1 MNLRIN
7 LKSPIPYPF
16 VGASDPKYR
25 FLARRL
31 DEDRIFRWATVLAAM
46 RAVAPMN
53 PGYHP
58 DHYSGWERLSW
69 FDYRFRSVDYP
80 PLFEASDAE
89 SVDPGVALGALFEWD
104 GGKSEIVMPQ
114 PKTLGKDFSRG
125 AITPGRTVF
134 SFVKDLPPR
143 ENCGAYAS
151 VENGARVA
159 EVHSCL
165 ASHYPHI
172 HWWGAFN
179 AAVRLL
185 MTEYPSA
192 SNEMFT
198 VWPYRLDKLPGAT
211 PSEEIFKGITQG
223 WTYHLKG
230 YCAKNGI
237 AEPSDDERENFIE
250 DHAGDIAEGRV
261 IVPEGAFW
269 LVTPADI
276 SQQGLF
282 RNDVPDELE
291 NRDMLRRHWLARA
304 SEIGFK
310 KFSVQPSTGTG
321 VPAVRFVDAL
331 GDYWLCDTP
340 AKFKDGMLSQLRQS
354 WRGNPEVWRDELP
367 MHGYAAMIAWL
378 KYFEE
383 ANGGFGITSDMWDN
397 YFDEQHRTVT
407 QDVWTKL
414 APLKDGSE
422 IVVPFGLVSTYDE
435 PAAIVPL
442 EPGTAEINRRETVA
456 EADAHFGK
464 AEVSWRVQE
473 SEFSSVA
480 TEAVLRLPFAATVSA
495 IAGTTYETTVTNEDD
510 FYYGYIGG
518 DRFAF
523 ENHLLGLLKKNYAN
537 GLRFKVS
544 GSAARKVRVETTV
557 PESAQWIGNGERTT
571 PANFDI
577 FEESAPLHTP
587 LTWAETVHPAI
598 LLTEY
603 WFLRTSYSCGIF
615 ERKED
620 DPKVITRLAEEAGVN
635 TETWLPEN
643 LNNMESFSGGVGFFF
658 SEEFWSNFYF
668 IVSHYMPGYNI
679 RINVA
684 LPGATPYTVE
694 HPLPRIQLPGIEV
707 FPGVCGV
714 VGDSADI
721 SPGDA
726 YFECGTTPNGVKMDG
741 ASSRVETFHNFAFL
755 RCPRNIV
762 MPHFLG

>member
-7 LKSPIPYPF
+7 LKAPIPYPF

-25 FLARRL
+25 YLARRL

-46 RAVAPMN
+46 RAVGPMN
-53 PGYHP
+53 PGYLYW
-58 DHYSGWERLSW
+58 DHERLSW

-80 PLFEASDAE
+80 PLFEASDVE
-89 SVDPGVALGALFEWD
+89 SIDPGVALGALFEWD

-125 AITPGRTVF
+125 AIAPGRTVF
-134 SFVKDLPPR
+134 SFVRDLPPR

-165 ASHYPHI
+165 TSHYPHI
-172 HWWGAFN
+172 HWWRAFN
-179 AAVRLL
+179 AAVYLL
-185 MTEYPSA
+185 TTEYPST

-198 VWPYRLDKLPGAT
+198 IWPYRLDKLPGTT
-211 PSEEIFKGITQG
+211 PSEKIFGGITHD
-223 WTYHLKG
+223 WIYHLKG

-237 AEPSDDERENFIE
+237 AEPSDDERENFLA
-250 DHAGDIAEGRV
+250 DHAGDIAEGCV
-261 IVPEGAFW
+261 IIPEGAFW

-291 NRDMLRRHWLARA
+291 NRDMLRRQWLSWA
-304 SEIGFK
+304 SEIGFE
-310 KFSVQPSTGTG
+310 KFSDQPSTG
-321 VPAVRFVDAL
+321 VPDVRFVDAL

-340 AKFKDGMLSQLRQS
+340 AKFKDGMLSQLQQS

-367 MHGYAAMIAWL
+367 MHGYAAMIAYL

-383 ANGGFGITSDMWDN
+383 ANGGFGITSDEWDN
-397 YFDEQHRTVT
+397 YFDEQHMTIT

-414 APLKDGSE
+414 TPLKDGAE
-422 IVVPFGLVSTYDE
+422 IVIPFNQVSTYDK

-442 EPGTAEINRRETVA
+442 EPGAVEIDRRETVA
-456 EADAHFGK
+456 EAAAHFGK
-464 AEVSWRVQE
+464 AEVSWRAQK
-473 SEFSSVA
+473 SEFSDV
-480 TEAVLRLPFAATVSA
+480 EAEVSLYLPFPAATVPLVT
-495 IAGTTYETTVTNEDD
+495 GTTYETTVTSEND

-518 DRFAF
+518 DTEAFAK
-523 ENHLLGLLKKNYAN
+523 HLMGYLVTHYTN
-537 GLRFKVS
+537 GLRFQVH
-544 GSAARKVRVETTV
+544 GEAARKVRVETTI
-557 PESAQWIGNGERTT
+557 PEWGRWIAVDGEKTS
-571 PANFDI
+571 PANFSLIEDS
-577 FEESAPLHTP
+577 EPLHTP
-587 LTWAETVHPAI
+587 LMWEESSHPAI

-615 ERKED
+615 KRKED
-620 DPKVITRLAEEAGVN
+620 DPKVYTRLAKEVDVN
-635 TETWLPEN
+635 TETWLPEK
-643 LNNMESFSGGVGFFF
+643 LQSMESFSGGVGFFF
-658 SEEFWSNFYF
+658 SEDFWSRFYF
-668 IVSHYMPGYNI
+668 SVSHIPDYYI

-694 HPLPRIQLPGIEV
+694 HPLPRIWLMGNEIFPGI
-707 FPGVCGV
+707 CGSM
-714 VGDSADI
+714 GITADI
-721 SPGDA
+721 SPGFAQFGDV
-726 YFECGTTPNGVKMDG
+726 TTPNGVKMDG

-755 RCPRNIV
+755 RYPRNVV

>member
-7 LKSPIPYPF
+7 LKTPIPYPSAL
-16 VGASDPKYR
+16 ASDPKYR
-25 FLARRL
+25 YLARRL

-58 DHYSGWERLSW
+58 DHYSGWESLSW
-69 FDYRFRSVDYP
+69 FDYRFGSVDYP
-80 PLFEASDAE
+80 PLFETSDAA

-104 GGKSEIVMPQ
+104 GGQSEVVMAQ
-114 PKTLGKDFSRG
+114 PKALGKDFSRG
-125 AITPGRTVF
+125 AIAPGRTVF
-134 SFVKDLPPR
+134 SFVNDLPPR

-172 HWWGAFN
+172 HWWRAFN
-179 AAVRLL
+179 AAVHLL
-185 MTEYPSA
+185 TTEYPSA

-198 VWPYRLDKLPGAT
+198 VWPYRLDKLPGKT

-237 AEPSDDERENFIE
+237 AEPSDDERETFLA

-291 NRDMLRRHWLARA
+291 NRDMLRRQWLSWA
-304 SEIGFK
+304 SEIGFE
-310 KFSVQPSTGTG
+310 KFSNQPSTG
-321 VPAVRFVDAL
+321 VPDVRFVDAL

-340 AKFKDGMLSQLRQS
+340 AKFKNGMLSQLWES
-354 WRGNPEVWRDELP
+354 WRGHPEVWRDELP
-367 MHGYAAMIAWL
+367 MHGYAAMIAYL

-383 ANGGFGITSDMWDN
+383 ANGGFGVTSDKWDDH
-397 YFDEQHRTVT
+397 FDEQHRTIT

-414 APLKDGSE
+414 TPLKDGSE
-422 IVVPFGLVSTYDE
+422 IVVPFGQVSTYDE

-442 EPGTAEINRRETVA
+442 ESGAAEIDRRETVA
-456 EADAHFGK
+456 EAAAHFGK
-464 AEVSWRVQE
+464 AEVSWRLQE
-473 SEFSSVA
+473 SEFDNVFA
-480 TEAVLRLPFAATVSA
+480 NLTLRLPFTATVPA
-495 IAGTTYETTVTNEDD
+495 VDGLTYETTVTDEDD

-518 DRFAF
+518 DADAFA
-523 ENHLLGLLKKNYAN
+523 NHLMGLLKKNYVN
-537 GLRFKVS
+537 GLRFRAS
-544 GSAARKVRVETTV
+544 GAAARRVRVETTV
-557 PESAQWIGNGERTT
+557 PEAVQWISNGEKTS

-577 FEESAPLHTP
+577 FEELKPLCTP
-587 LTWAETVHPAI
+587 LVWAETNEPAI

-620 DPKVITRLAEEAGVN
+620 EPKVITRLAEEAGVSM
-635 TETWLPEN
+635 ETWLPEN
-643 LNNMESFSGGVGFFF
+643 LESMESFSGGVGFYF
-658 SEEFWSNFYF
+658 SSGFWEDFYF
-668 IVSHYMPGYNI
+668 TVDKYWSDYYKLK
-679 RINVA
+679 INVA

-694 HPLPRIQLPGIEV
+694 YPLPRIYLMGNEV
-707 FPGVCGV
+707 FPGVCGYL
-714 VGDSADI
+714 GSSADI

-726 YFECGTTPNGVKMDG
+726 TFSTPTTPRGVKMDG
-741 ASSRVETFHNFAFL
+741 ASSRVETFHDFAFL
-755 RCPRNIV
+755 RYPRNIV
-762 MPHFLG
+762 MPHFLE